1 MSLSVS
7 QESLNQALKDSDQN
21 IYLDSAVRENNL
33 YNKDGMSLK
42 ITQENF
48 LDTIINSVDSR
59 RIQLEKKAEIL
70 HDYYGDRLLAKDLFK
85 DYLDQKFYKIGLAN
99 VLSIGLV
106 GGNFY
111 TKFFKGNLFMGK
123 YGTLATLAAIQCV
136 GRNLSNNWL
145 ENHIERA
152 WKIHTY
158 RQSNGLTGTNLR
170 RNNHEEVLNIT
181 IDQRNVRKFI

>member
-7 QESLNQALKDSDQN
+7 QESLNKAFKESNAN
-21 IYLDSAVRENNL
+21 IQLDAAERENYL
-33 YNKDGMSLK
+33 YNKDGMTLK
-42 ITQENF
+42 ITQDNF
-48 LDTIINSVDSR
+48 LDRFINTIDGR

-99 VLSIGLV
+99 VLSVGLI
-106 GGNFY
+106 GGNCY
-111 TKFFKGNLFMGK
+111 SKLFKSSYLLGK
-123 YGTLATLAAIQCV
+123 VGTLATLAAIQYV

-152 WKIHTY
+152 WKIHTF

-170 RNNHEEVLNIT
+170 RNPHWEVLNMT
-181 IDQRNVRKFI
+181 IDTPMVKK

>member
-7 QESLNQALKDSDQN
+7 QESINKAYKESNAN
-21 IYLDSAVRENNL
+21 ILMDTAVRENYL
-33 YNKDGMSLK
+33 FNKDGMTLK
-42 ITQENF
+42 ITQDNL
-48 LDTIINSVDSR
+48 LDKLINTIDAR

-70 HDYYGDRLLAKDLFK
+70 HDYYADRLLAKDLFK
-85 DYLDQKFYKIGLAN
+85 DYLDQKFFKIGLAN
-99 VLSIGLV
+99 ALSVGLIGA
-106 GGNFY
+106 NFY
-111 TKFFKGNLFMGK
+111 TKLFKSSNLMGK
-123 YGTLATLAAIQCV
+123 VGTLATIASIQYV

-170 RNNHEEVLNIT
+170 SNEHSEVLNIT
-181 IDQRNVRKFI
+181 IDKQNVKIY